1 MLVRDKTKGARM
13 NRRQY
18 STWTVYGPVYVYIT
32 VRQLEKTQFDRLAY
46 THLSHSFSLYDNE

>member
-18 STWTVYGPVYVYIT
+18 STWTVYGPVCVCIYHGQTIRKNS
-32 VRQLEKTQFDRLAY
+32 VRSIGIYPFVSFI
-46 THLSHSFSLYDNE
+46 LSL